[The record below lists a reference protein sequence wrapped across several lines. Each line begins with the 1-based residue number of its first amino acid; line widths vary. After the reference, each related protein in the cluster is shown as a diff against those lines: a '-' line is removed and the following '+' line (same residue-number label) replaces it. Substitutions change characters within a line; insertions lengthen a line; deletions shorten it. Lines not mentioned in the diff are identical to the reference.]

1 MAAGPLLH
9 TFVSKAIDRQEARNM
24 KQIIRTMRVTAAPA
38 IVAVALLAA
47 CGSGDSGEAERVDAS
62 TRPRLE
68 AQAER
73 YEWSAHLE
81 GQAKTYGAPTE
92 RQHSVGPN
100 PDDAGNRAAAERLER
115 EAKLEGLAETHGR
128 SDPSDDAPAP
138 PDETSNDEFV
148 PGSGHMPT
156 R

>member
-1 MAAGPLLH
+1 
-9 TFVSKAIDRQEARNM
+9 M
-24 KQIIRTMRVTAAPA
+24 KQIIRTTRVVAVSAV
-38 IVAVALLAA
+38 VAVALLAA
-47 CGSGDSGEAERVDAS
+47 CGGGDYGEGTVAERVDAS
-62 TRPRLE
+62 TKARLV

-81 GQAKTYGAPTE
+81 GQARTYGAPTE
-92 RQHSVGPN
+92 RQDPVGPN
-100 PDDAGNRAAAERLER
+100 PDDAGNRAAAERLEN
-115 EAKLEGLAETHGR
+115 EAKLEGLAKTHSR
-128 SDPSDDAPAP
+128 ADPSDDAPAP

>member
-1 MAAGPLLH
+1 
-9 TFVSKAIDRQEARNM
+9 M
-24 KQIIRTMRVTAAPA
+24 KQIIRTMRVVAAPTV
-38 IVAVALLAA
+38 VAVALLAA
-47 CGSGDSGEAERVDAS
+47 ACGAGDSGEAERVDAS
-62 TRPRLE
+62 TRALLV

-92 RQHSVGPN
+92 RQDSVEPDR
-100 PDDAGNRAAAERLER
+100 DDAGNRAAAERLER

-128 SDPSDDAPAP
+128 SDPSDDAPP

>member
-1 MAAGPLLH
+1 
-9 TFVSKAIDRQEARNM
+9 M
-24 KQIIRTMRVTAAPA
+24 KQIRTMKLMAAPA
-38 IVAVALLAA
+38 VVAVALLAA
-47 CGSGDSGEAERVDAS
+47 ACGGGDSVAAERVDAS
-62 TRPRLE
+62 TRARLV

-92 RQHSVGPN
+92 RQDPVGPD

-128 SDPSDDAPAP
+128 SYPSDDAPAAP
-138 PDETSNDEFV
+138 NETSNDEFV